1 MKKTFNLFLWYLA
14 FSIANTS
21 LAAELPKDFVYLKD
35 IEPTIIENLRYF
47 SNENFMGRKID
58 GYKANRVIL
67 TSEAAIALVK
77 IQQELLKNGYSLV
90 IYDAYRPQLAVDFF
104 MKWSKDSNDQ
114 VAKEKYYPDI
124 NKADVFKLGYV
135 AEKSGHSR
143 GSTVDLSIIRIGDS
157 LKPITFQ
164 KRQLKN
170 GSIIPFLDDGSVDMS
185 SSFDLFGEAS
195 HHDSNLIETEFLAR
209 RNYLRTH
216 CVFRV

>member
-77 IQQELLKNGYSLV
+77 IQQE
-90 IYDAYRPQLAVDFF
+90 
-104 MKWSKDSNDQ
+104 
-114 VAKEKYYPDI
+114 
-124 NKADVFKLGYV
+124 
-135 AEKSGHSR
+135 
-143 GSTVDLSIIRIGDS
+143 
-157 LKPITFQ
+157 
-164 KRQLKN
+164 
-170 GSIIPFLDDGSVDMS
+170 
-185 SSFDLFGEAS
+185 
-195 HHDSNLIETEFLAR
+195 
-209 RNYLRTH
+209 
-216 CVFRV
+216 